1 MKQRFIIS
9 GGGTGGHIF
18 PAVSIANQIKAL
30 NPEAEILFI
39 GANNKMEMTK
49 VPEAGYN
56 IEGLEITSFRR
67 GFSPSDILHNLK
79 LPFILMKAVSRSKSI
94 IKNFKPDAA
103 IGVGGFA
110 SGPALLAATS
120 LKIPTLIQEQN
131 SFPGITNKML
141 SKKVDKICVAYPNL
155 EKYFPKEKIV
165 MTGNPVRSEILNLK
179 RKETAAYQFF
189 ELSADKKTLL
199 VVGGSLGARSI
210 NQTMLK
216 NWDALKQLGIQI
228 IWQTG
233 ANFYEQIPSEIKEEK
248 TGHTLVVPFI
258 KRMDFAY
265 SIADFVVSRAGALAI
280 AELTN
285 IGFPTI
291 LVPFPYASEDHQTFN
306 AKALSNEDA
315 AILLPDYQVDKKLMD
330 EISSLINDE
339 AKSARLA
346 ENMRKFGKPE
356 ALHLI
361 VNEILTGI

>member
-1 MKQRFIIS
+1 
-9 GGGTGGHIF
+9 
-18 PAVSIANQIKAL
+18 
-30 NPEAEILFI
+30 
-39 GANNKMEMTK
+39 
-49 VPEAGYN
+49 
-56 IEGLEITSFRR
+56 
-67 GFSPSDILHNLK
+67 
-79 LPFILMKAVSRSKSI
+79 
-94 IKNFKPDAA
+94 
-103 IGVGGFA
+103 
-110 SGPALLAATS
+110 
-120 LKIPTLIQEQN
+120 
-131 SFPGITNKML
+131 
-141 SKKVDKICVAYPNL
+141 
-155 EKYFPKEKIV
+155 
-165 MTGNPVRSEILNLK
+165 
-179 RKETAAYQFF
+179 
-189 ELSADKKTLL
+189 
-199 VVGGSLGARSI
+199 
-210 NQTMLK
+210 MLK